1 MKREKEHKKR
11 NPVKTIII
19 VLLCVVLSLGALYQG
34 YRFVRDFLLEKVFV
48 YFLDEEQKPA
58 QEGDTTQPQMN
69 IQDVADAFER
79 LNGVEK
85 EEDKTDSKDT
95 HNPTKDKGSN
105 QQVAKDIVSQIPE
118 ADKNRAIAIV
128 SSVASVD
135 DCFALYE
142 LAINGDQEAK
152 KQLKAIYA
160 RFTQAQTD
168 ELWALYEKHKHLLE

>member
-1 MKREKEHKKR
+1 MKREKERNKR
-11 NPVKTIII
+11 SPITKTVI

-34 YRFVRDFLLEKVFV
+34 YRLARDFLLEKVFV
-48 YFLDEEQKPA
+48 YFLDDEKQNPLTDESA
-58 QEGDTTQPQMN
+58 NAEPQMD

-79 LNGVEK
+79 LNGVEP
-85 EEDKTDSKDT
+85 EKDDAK
-95 HNPTKDKGSN
+95 KDEAKPNNGSA
-105 QQVAKDIVSQIPE
+105 QQVAKDLVSQIPE

-142 LAINGDQEAK
+142 LAINGDKDAK

-168 ELWALYEKHKHLLE
+168 ELWALYEKNKHLLE

>member
-1 MKREKEHKKR
+1 MKHSKEGKKR
-11 NPVKTIII
+11 NPWKTTVI
-19 VLLCVVLSLGALYQG
+19 VALCVVLSLGALYQG
-34 YRFVRDFLLEKVFV
+34 YRVARDFLLEKVFV
-48 YFLDEEQKPA
+48 YFLDEEQ
-58 QEGDTTQPQMN
+58 DTNAEKGAASKEQMN

-79 LNGVEK
+79 LNGVEPEK
-85 EEDKTDSKDT
+85 DEQKKDT
-95 HNPTKDKGSN
+95 HKTDKGSS
-105 QQVAKDIVSQIPE
+105 QQVAKDLVSQIPE

-142 LAINGDQEAK
+142 LAINGDQNAK

-168 ELWALYEKHKHLLE
+168 ELWSLYEKNKHLLE